1 MTCVFERYKGNPILK
16 PNPKRMWESY
26 MVFNSAAIYL
36 GGKIHLLY
44 RARGRKG
51 GVSKLGYA
59 STVDGFHIEERLNK
73 PVFEPEHGNEL
84 ECLGCEDPR
93 LTEIEDRIYLTY
105 TAYGKVPGLLVSFKS
120 IQIAMTSISSQDF
133 IRKNWRWG
141 PRKYPFPMVDNK
153 HAYLFPEKIEERWVM
168 YHRIPPHI
176 WIAYSDDL
184 TNWGDTSI
192 VLSPRK
198 GWEYFKVGGGAPPI
212 KTEEGWLIMYHAVDK
227 EWNYRLGAAVADLEH
242 PHRILKRGREPIL
255 EPQEEYEVK
264 GDVPNVIFTCG
275 AVLKDDK
282 VYLYY
287 SGADTVMC
295 VATAELSELL
305 GSLEKV

>member
-1 MTCVFERYKGNPILK
+1 MDGIFKRYNGNPILK
-16 PNPKRMWESY
+16 PNPKNMWESY

-36 GGKIHLLY
+36 EDKIHLLY
-44 RARGRKG
+44 RARGKKG
-51 GVSKLGYA
+51 GISRLGYS
-59 STVDGFHIEERLNK
+59 STSDGFNIEERLDR
-73 PVFEPEHGNEL
+73 PIFEPEPGNEL

-93 LTEIEDRIYLTY
+93 LIEIKGRIYLTY
-105 TAYGKVPGLLVSFKS
+105 TAYGRVPCTNHPINS

-133 IRKNWRWG
+133 TKKNWRWG
-141 PRKYPFPMVDNK
+141 PRNYPFPRVDNK
-153 HAYLFPEKIEERWVM
+153 DAFLFPEKLEGQWVM

-184 TNWGDTSI
+184 ANWGDTSI
-192 VLSPRK
+192 VLSPREE
-198 GWEYFKVGGGAPPI
+198 WEYYKIGGGAPPI
-212 KTEEGWLIMYHAVDK
+212 KTEEGWLIIYHGVDK

-242 PHRILKRGREPIL
+242 PHKILKRGREPIL

-264 GDVPNVIFTCG
+264 GDVPNVVFTCG
-275 AVLKDDK
+275 AVLKDEK

-287 SGADTVMC
+287 GGADTVLC
-295 VATAELSELL
+295 VATAELYELL

>member
-1 MTCVFERYKGNPILK
+1 MTCVFERYEGNPILK
-16 PNPKRMWESY
+16 PNLKRMWESY
-26 MVFNSAAIYL
+26 NVFNSAAIYL

-59 STVDGFHIEERLNK
+59 STIDGFHIEERLNK

-105 TAYGKVPGLLVSFKS
+105 TAYGKVPCMHACIKS
-120 IQIAMTSISSQDF
+120 IKIAMTSISSQDF

-153 HAYLFPEKIEERWVM
+153 HACLFPEKIEERWVM

-212 KTEEGWLIMYHAVDK
+212 KTEEGWLIIYHAVDK